1 MLCVILGSCLLNQIT
16 CALVVHQTFSGVAG
30 FLVGILPGSGCII
43 SCRRQS
49 VLSMSMLLLLR
60 HPFARVKWISQL
72 GSSLGNCEVIH
83 SSYQPRDHLDQQG
96 WLLMVVDGYGWG
108 RLYIFGATLTLLR
121 AGIAEGLKRV
131 AYFWNAMSVDFQYV
145 DVYVIHDHDHHHH
158 RHRHHHHHLLCHH
171 LHHHHQDHHHHHH
184 PLWR

>member
-1 MLCVILGSCLLNQIT
+1 MSMLCVILGSCLLNQIT

-131 AYFWNAMSVDFQYV
+131 AYF
-145 DVYVIHDHDHHHH
+145 
-158 RHRHHHHHLLCHH
+158 
-171 LHHHHQDHHHHHH
+171 
-184 PLWR
+184 